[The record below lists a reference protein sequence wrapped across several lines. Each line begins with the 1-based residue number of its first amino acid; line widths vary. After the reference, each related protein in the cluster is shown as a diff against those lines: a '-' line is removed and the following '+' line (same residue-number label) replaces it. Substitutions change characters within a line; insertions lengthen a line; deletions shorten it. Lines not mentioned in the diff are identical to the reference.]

1 LQTGTKRIIDMYIST
16 VDMGKERTQTNIKFL
31 FEKYGVPYTMIE
43 IGCFEGTTTFWVSEF
58 GKIHNDK
65 FKIYAIDPHSTLN
78 DNSSFDFKTIKRTFE
93 YNLSKCVGNVTYI
106 NKYSYEALV
115 ELIHQ
120 KEKAEFI
127 FVDGDHTSA
136 AVLEDMVLSWRLLPV
151 GGVMLCDDSIGWKLV
166 DEHGSA
172 PVQLSPRMGIEM
184 FIQSHWHQIEL
195 IHLPD
200 SFQTAF
206 LKLKE

>member
-1 LQTGTKRIIDMYIST
+1 MNLDLIST
-16 VDMGKERTQTNIKFL
+16 VDMGRERSRTNISFL
-31 FEKYGVPYTMIE
+31 FEKYGIPNTMIE
-43 IGCFEGTTTFWVSEF
+43 VGCFEGVTTFWAASI

-65 FKIYAIDPHSTLN
+65 FKIYAIDPHTTLN
-78 DNSSFDFKTIKRTFE
+78 DNEKFNFTIIKRTFE
-93 YNLSKCVGNVTYI
+93 FNLSKSPGNVVYV
-106 NKYSYEALV
+106 NKFSHEALN
-115 ELIHQ
+115 ELIYQ

-127 FVDGDHTSA
+127 FIDGDHTSA

-151 GGVMLCDDSIGWKLV
+151 GGVMLCDDSIGWKWINAN
-166 DEHGSA
+166 GSA
-172 PVQLSPRMGIEM
+172 PVQFSPRMGIEM

-206 LKLKE
+206 IKLQN